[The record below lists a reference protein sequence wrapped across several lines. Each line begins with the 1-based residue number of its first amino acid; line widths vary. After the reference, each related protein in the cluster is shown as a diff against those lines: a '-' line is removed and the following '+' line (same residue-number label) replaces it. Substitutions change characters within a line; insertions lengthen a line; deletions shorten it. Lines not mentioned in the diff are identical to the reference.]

1 MFRWFVDSR
10 VKHSDSNLIGC
21 IPIHPIFSIFALNI
35 CTRRRWINQP
45 WPNGMDAKIIPR
57 WFEDFN
63 FQAATICCLTW
74 IENMCCKHITYTLQS
89 KHPQL
94 DSHQGRLPEWRDS
107 DGSSSRVSILGATW
121 SDAQHPEWRVKPA
134 VEFTFSYVN
143 RKKKGL
149 QLQGEFVGTQWE
161 LDFERMVSTSECLD
175 PIRFAVRSFF
185 PKERT
190 TKTTKPHIDQPG
202 AWHLMNVLFGPDTFC
217 WEFAPAG
224 QLSIHHRRNVGN
236 FRSNIWGN
244 NLVPCGWRICVF
256 RSLEQ

>member
-1 MFRWFVDSR
+1 M
-10 VKHSDSNLIGC
+10 
-21 IPIHPIFSIFALNI
+21 
-35 CTRRRWINQP
+35 
-45 WPNGMDAKIIPR
+45 
-57 WFEDFN
+57 
-63 FQAATICCLTW
+63 
-74 IENMCCKHITYTLQS
+74 
-89 KHPQL
+89 
-94 DSHQGRLPEWRDS
+94 
-107 DGSSSRVSILGATW
+107 
-121 SDAQHPEWRVKPA
+121 KPA

-224 QLSIHHRRNVGN
+224 HSFLSITGATWEILGPTFGATTWFHADEESV
-236 FRSNIWGN
+236 
-244 NLVPCGWRICVF
+244 
-256 RSLEQ
+256 SLGP